1 MIREIKGNMFDYVT
15 ENDYIIHCI
24 SSDFALGAGIA
35 KEIDKRYNVRS
46 VLLNNPVK
54 KIYKPGDGYVIV
66 TGKVL
71 NLVTK
76 EKYYNKPT
84 YGSLLSALEK
94 LLGILKTRNIT
105 KIHMPRIGCGLDKL
119 RWDMVFP
126 IICRVFMNSG
136 IDVYIYYL

>member
-1 MIREIKGNMFDYVT
+1 MIKEIKGNMFDYVT
-15 ENDYIIHCI
+15 ENDYIVHCI

-35 KEIDKRYNVRS
+35 KEIDKRYNVRN
-46 VLLNNPVK
+46 VLLNNSVK
-54 KIYKPGDGYVIV
+54 KIYKPGDGYVII

-71 NLVTK
+71 NLITK
-76 EKYYNKPT
+76 EKYYHKPT
-84 YGSLLSALEK
+84 YGSLLASLEK
-94 LLGILKTRNIT
+94 LLDILKTRNIT

-126 IICRVFMNSG
+126 IICRIFMNSG